1 MGGIMID
8 WNIRVGDILVVISLM
23 GTGVVFSYRTGTFT
37 ESVRIMQ
44 RELEGLKLIAKSIS
58 DVLTTVAVQKNDIAH
73 IQDDIREMKHLRGFV
88 IKPKINEQD

>member
-1 MGGIMID
+1 MVD

-23 GTGVVFSYRTGTFT
+23 CTGIVFSYRTGTFT
-37 ESVRIMQ
+37 ESVRVMQ
-44 RELEGLKLIAKSIS
+44 KELEGLKLIAKSIS

-88 IKPKINEQD
+88 IKPKINDGD